1 MAWKIE
7 LHPAFRDEVKDLPVR
22 VRRSLGETLV
32 ALEFEGPDLGR
43 PYVDTLYGSR
53 HANMKELRFS
63 ADGGVWRFA
72 FAFDPAQ
79 RAVVLVGGD
88 KQGVN
93 QKKFYNWLLG
103 IADQRFDDYGQKDR
117 DR

>member
-53 HANMKELRFS
+53 HANMKELRS
-63 ADGGVWRFA
+63 APMAASGVSPPPSIPPSA
-72 FAFDPAQ
+72 PSC
-79 RAVVLVGGD
+79 
-88 KQGVN
+88 
-93 QKKFYNWLLG
+93 WLE
-103 IADQRFDDYGQKDR
+103 ATSRV
-117 DR
+117 